1 MDETRLKQ
9 VLADIFDIDAETIDE
24 TTSIDT
30 IEEWDSLRHLYLVLA
45 LEAELDI
52 TLTEEQTIE
61 ILSYPQIKAV
71 VQEQVE
77 KL

>member
-9 VLADIFDIDAETIDE
+9 VLAGIFDIDVETIDE

-30 IEEWDSLRHLYLVLA
+30 VEEWDSLRHLYLILA
-45 LEAELDI
+45 LEAEFDI

-61 ILSYPQIKAV
+61 ILSYPLIKAV
-71 VQEQVE
+71 VQEHVGE
-77 KL
+77 L

>member
-45 LEAELDI
+45 LEAEFDI

-71 VQEQVE
+71 V
-77 KL
+77 L

>member
-9 VLADIFDIDAETIDE
+9 VLAGIFDIDVETINE

-45 LEAELDI
+45 LEAEFDI

-71 VQEQVE
+71 V
-77 KL
+77 L